1 MLLPDSLHDI
11 LKQRTWWLQLEP
23 QWQLAFQETVL
34 GHKNAPTDDELQNIG
49 SLTVL
54 RLVGPSAPFPNMTFE
69 LTNLSGLSH
78 LTNLEMLFVTHHAIH
93 SLKELEKLDK
103 LTKLFINEMRK
114 TIPVPVIHIW
124 QKDNGY
130 QRTIILNEAVR
141 ASSGEYMVQVDGD
154 IVLHPAFLKD
164 HIKVAEKGFF
174 VKGSRCLLNKQTTQ
188 EALNKN
194 RIRFNIFSS
203 GISNRLNALRIPF
216 ASPLLR
222 PACGFPSASSW
233 PS

>member
-103 LTKLFINEMRK
+103 LTKLFINDNQLSSLKGIEAMINMEQIYCQNNQISSLKPVQNLIKLTELYAHSNELTTLEGLTEEHSDLLK
-114 TIPVPVIHIW
+114 TFLCFPNDKLHQREVIRVE
-124 QKDNGY
+124 NTFG
-130 QRTIILNEAVR
+130 
-141 ASSGEYMVQVDGD
+141 
-154 IVLHPAFLKD
+154 
-164 HIKVAEKGFF
+164 IKCKG
-174 VKGSRCLLNKQTTQ
+174 
-188 EALNKN
+188 
-194 RIRFNIFSS
+194 
-203 GISNRLNALRIPF
+203 
-216 ASPLLR
+216 
-222 PACGFPSASSW
+222 
-233 PS
+233 